1 MMIPEARETSMA
13 IEKDPSTDKTKKAP
27 FDSVADEASEESFP
41 ASDPPA
47 RSPMTGVGRE
57 AEDLKDLKNSPAK
70 QFEYGRRTEKAT
82 HHFDR
87 TSRRLEKGN
96 PDVGD
101 VDLGTI
107 EADRPAQKED
117 NDPWTMPPDPE
128 NDN

>member
-1 MMIPEARETSMA
+1 MA
-13 IEKDPSTDKTKKAP
+13 TGNKKDDVSSPPPSQVEPSDLT
-27 FDSVADEASEESFP
+27 DEASEESFP

-47 RSPMTGVGRE
+47 MSPVTGVGRE
-57 AEDLKDLKNSPAK
+57 TSDLSDMKNSPAK
-70 QFEYGRRTEKAT
+70 QFEYGRKSENAT

-87 TSRRLEKGN
+87 SSRRLEKGN

-117 NDPWTMPPDPE
+117 NDPWTKPPDPE
-128 NDN
+128 NEY